1 MYTCVYGYMSVYI
14 YIYIYICI
22 HVWYLHWD
30 LYIETYIYIYIYI
43 QTRTVLAFR
52 SAISGVLG
60 CLKTNASCKTQHFS
74 DCWPWFSGPRT
85 IRSHAYVVPCYS
97 LIISL
102 NVAFCWSVCASLVM
116 SLGTTLCNHCRGWE
130 QSRHGFVCP
139 WRSFTSML
147 SWCAVASVMMWSV
160 RLRLTWNSAT
170 SPEDRLGLP
179 SRLMFW
185 PGYEKFGMVSG

>member
-1 MYTCVYGYMSVYI
+1 MDTCLYIYTYIYVYMFGIYIEI
-14 YIYIYICI
+14 YIYR
-22 HVWYLHWD
+22 D
-30 LYIETYIYIYIYI
+30 IYIYMYI

-60 CLKTNASCKTQHFS
+60 CLKTNASCEELALVVVCKTRHFS

-116 SLGTTLCNHCRGWE
+116 SLGTTLCNHCRG
-130 QSRHGFVCP
+130 
-139 WRSFTSML
+139 
-147 SWCAVASVMMWSV
+147 
-160 RLRLTWNSAT
+160 
-170 SPEDRLGLP
+170 
-179 SRLMFW
+179 
-185 PGYEKFGMVSG
+185 